1 VQSWNFEQQS
11 TGDASQHPQSTEN
24 SENGDATQHPTKTE
38 NSEKPSLP
46 TKLELG
52 WAPVLVWMLY
62 SKAHLSIIR
71 VNKTR
76 RRGKEDKQQQN

>member
-1 VQSWNFEQQS
+1 VQSWNFGQQS
-11 TGDASQHPQSTEN
+11 IGDATQHPRRTEN

-52 WAPVLVWMLY
+52 WVPELVWML
-62 SKAHLSIIR
+62 
-71 VNKTR
+71 
-76 RRGKEDKQQQN
+76 